1 MSSWVFSSNPETYD
15 AKEAFIDNNEVDWVT
30 KQKFEIGDIVYI
42 YEVIP
47 PRGRGG
53 IVYKTKVIK
62 TNIPFGDKLEDRK
75 HWSGQNYPKN
85 MSQQTRFI
93 RLSLICEVNTK
104 ELSLDSLKTYDF
116 TPPQGLAHVLD
127 KKPRLLSY
135 IQTEFDKYK

>member
-1 MSSWVFSSNPETYD
+1 MTSWVISSNPETYD
-15 AKEAFIDNNEVDWVT
+15 AKEAFVDSNEVDWVT
-30 KQKFEIGDIVYI
+30 KQSFEIGDIVYI

-53 IVYKTKVIK
+53 IVYKTKAIK
-62 TNIPFGDKLEDRK
+62 TNIPFNDKLEDRK
-75 HWSGQNYPKN
+75 YWAGQNYPKN

-93 RLSLICEVNTK
+93 RLSLISELNIK
-104 ELSLDSLKTYDF
+104 ELSLESLKAYDF

-135 IQTEFDKYK
+135 IQSEFDK